1 MGSNNTRLSPRQK
14 MINLM
19 YIVLTA
25 MLALNVSSDVLNGF
39 TQVEEGLKRTNTN
52 VEERNAGI
60 LASLEAFAAQN
71 PDKGRRWY
79 DKATEVRRVTD
90 GIYHRIDSL
99 KRLIVIEADGS
110 DADVDNIQNRD
121 NLEAASVVMLA
132 GTKSRGAAL
141 RRDLDAYRTYI
152 TSLVTDTVKRV
163 SLEKTLSTAPVL
175 RKGTLG
181 KQSWEESKFDNQ
193 PVVAAVTLLT
203 KLQNDVKFAEGEAL
217 QNLLANVDAGDV
229 RVNELNAFVIPQSR
243 FVMRGGKYSA
253 NIVLA
258 AVDTTARPEV
268 YINGAK
274 LANDRGLYEF
284 NPGNTG
290 SFDYSGYLE
299 VPHGDGSVTRHPFQ
313 SSYTVIEPT
322 ATVSATM
329 MNVLYA
335 GIDNPISIS
344 VPGVP
349 TGKVS
354 ATMTN
359 GTLTRSGDH
368 WVAHPQK
375 VGDEAVVSVSAE
387 MDGRPMSMAQTKFRV
402 RKLPDPTPY
411 IAFKDAQGNTSHYK
425 GGGRG
430 LSKSLLLAAPG
441 IEAAIDDDLLNIAF
455 KVLSFETV
463 FFDSMGN
470 AIPEVSNGAQ
480 FSQRQKDSFRRLSRG
495 KRFYISRVK
504 AVGPDGITRD
514 LAPIEVIVG

>member
-1 MGSNNTRLSPRQK
+1 M
-14 MINLM
+14 
-19 YIVLTA
+19 
-25 MLALNVSSDVLNGF
+25 
-39 TQVEEGLKRTNTN
+39 EEGLKRTNTN

-217 QNLLANVDAGDV
+217 QDLLANVDAGDV

-284 NPGNTG
+284 NPGSTG

-411 IAFKDAQGNTSHYK
+411 IAFKDAQGNTSRYK